1 LKKGP
6 DNLFHFPSVVAKS
19 VEDRIQVGREGEEL
33 VFWEEFLYYMRHS
46 LSFRYSFMGHFR
58 QYMLEND
65 RLIKQDMEACEE
77 EQKG

>member
-1 LKKGP
+1 
-6 DNLFHFPSVVAKS
+6 
-19 VEDRIQVGREGEEL
+19 VEDRILAGREGEEL
-33 VFWEEFLYYMRHS
+33 EFWEEFLYYMRLS

-65 RLIKQDMEACEE
+65 QLIKQDMEAYEE